1 MRLGYKKIE
10 GIVKGFANHWRVQIL
25 SLLDRS
31 PDLSVDQITENLNAN
46 FITISV
52 HLRKL
57 TDAGLIVKKYRGRF
71 VLHSLTK
78 RGKNIITFCKM
89 LK

>member
-1 MRLGYKKIE
+1 MALKHKKIE
-10 GIVKGFANHWRVQIL
+10 KIVKGFANHWRIKIL
-25 SLLDRS
+25 NLFQKS
-31 PDLSVDQITENLNAN
+31 PDLSVDQITEIMNAN

-57 TDAGLIVKKYRGRF
+57 TDAGLISKKYRGRF
-71 VLHSLTK
+71 VLHTLTR
-78 RGKNIITFCKM
+78 RGNDILTFCKK